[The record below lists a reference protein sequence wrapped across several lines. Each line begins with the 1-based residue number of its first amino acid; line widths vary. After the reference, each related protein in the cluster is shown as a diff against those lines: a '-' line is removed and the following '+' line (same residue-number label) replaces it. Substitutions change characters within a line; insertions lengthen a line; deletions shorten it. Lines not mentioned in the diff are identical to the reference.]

1 MNEIAPPRLPATPP
15 ATPPAAPSKPMHSDR
30 LLARKRDGELPG
42 FLKATAF
49 VVGGLGALGG
59 LLLAAEL
66 PTPLFGI
73 CAGLSS
79 VGFAI
84 GIYALGD
91 IVLSLRRVAFNTTH
105 R

>member
-1 MNEIAPPRLPATPP
+1 MHDTAPPKLPTQ
-15 ATPPAAPSKPMHSDR
+15 PPAAPPAPARNDR
-30 LLARKRDGELPG
+30 LIARKRDGELPG
-42 FLKATAF
+42 FLKAAAF
-49 VVGGLGALGG
+49 VVGGVGALGG
-59 LLLAAEL
+59 LVLAAEL

-91 IVLSLRRVAFNTTH
+91 IVLSLRRMAFNTT
-105 R
+105 RP